1 MFDDIVIVS
10 AVRTPVGRFGG
21 SLKNLNSGYL
31 GALVVEEAIRRVNLS
46 SELIDEVILGEVRQT
61 TESSNVAR
69 VAALRAGIPEK
80 TPAFTVNRLC
90 ASGMQAVTS
99 AVQQILFGQAEIVV
113 AGGTESLSRAP
124 IYLRDSRFGEGA
136 PTLVDSNLENGQQ
149 PIELYGKDLG
159 MGMTAENVA
168 ERYSVSR
175 EDQDEFAYNSQQK
188 AAKAIERG
196 SFKEEITPV
205 EIKERKKV
213 YQLAEDEHPRP
224 DTSIEG
230 LAKLKAVFK
239 EHGSVTAGN
248 SCGRNDGAAA
258 MVMMKGSKAKEL
270 GLKPLARIVDW
281 ATAGVSPKEM
291 GIGPVPAIKKLL
303 ARTNVTLP
311 EIGLIELNEA
321 FAAQALAV
329 IRGAGLDTHK
339 VNVNGGA
346 IALGHPLGATGCKIM
361 ITLLYEMKRRQE
373 QYGLA
378 TLCVGGGQGMAV
390 MLQLL

>member
-1 MFDDIVIVS
+1 MIDDIVIVS
-10 AVRTPVGRFGG
+10 AIRTPVGRFGG
-21 SLKNLNSGYL
+21 SLKNVNSGYL
-31 GALVVEEAIRRVNLS
+31 GAIVIEEAIRRINLS

-99 AVQQILFGQAEIVV
+99 AVQQISFGQAEIVV
-113 AGGTESLSRAP
+113 AGGTECLSRAP
-124 IYLRDSRFGEGA
+124 IYLRNSRFGEGA

-188 AAKAIERG
+188 AAKATERG

-205 EIKERKKV
+205 EIKERKNIFQVTK
-213 YQLAEDEHPRP
+213 DEHPRP
-224 DTSIEG
+224 NTSLEG

-291 GIGPVPAIKKLL
+291 GIGPVPAIQKLL
-303 ARTNVTLP
+303 ARTNLTLP
-311 EIGLIELNEA
+311 EVGLIELNEA

-329 IRGAGLDTHK
+329 IREARLDTDK

-373 QYGLA
+373 QYGMA

-390 MLQLL
+390 MLELL